1 MSNTT
6 KFNDV
11 SVDKD
16 TKIIISVPA
25 SFDNYDVLY
34 QKWNWDGIVAESII
48 FDNQDIEDISKEKLM
63 EEIKNSPLVKDGSSE
78 IATSKGNKYTF
89 FNFNFTQED

>member
-11 SVDKD
+11 SVEKD

-25 SFDNYDVLY
+25 NFGTYEVLY
-34 QKWNWDGIVAESII
+34 QKWRWDGIVAESII

-63 EEIKNSPLVKDGSSE
+63 EEIKNSPLVKDSSAE
-78 IATSKGNKYTF
+78 ITTSKGNKYTF
-89 FNFNFTQED
+89 FNFNFTQEE